1 MSQLQYQVDEDYL
14 DAEFNVYLRMARNL
28 IQRLQLSE
36 DRKIAEKYIKSCITM
51 KHSDQAKVKFHRN
64 RFFRYFLKTMR
75 KTVDLQNPAVFVNKS
90 DSTSREPHTT
100 ERISENEF
108 RQWSANRK
116 SYVSAKILPGFGVLV
131 FMACTDHP
139 NECGWNENGFA
150 NFTNDI
156 SDIPNPSSRH
166 EPSMEQ

>member
-1 MSQLQYQVDEDYL
+1 MSQPQPQVDADYL

-28 IQRLQLSE
+28 IQRFRVSE

-51 KHSDQAKVKFHRN
+51 KNSDNVKVKFHRN

-75 KTVDLQNPAVFVNKS
+75 KTVDSQTPAVFVNKF
-90 DSTSREPHTT
+90 DSTSDEAHTT

-116 SYVSAKILPGFGVLV
+116 SYVSAKILPGFGVLL

-139 NECGWNENGFA
+139 DCGWTENGFT
-150 NFTNDI
+150 NFASDI
-156 SDIPNPSSRH
+156 SDVPNPSSRH
-166 EPSMEQ
+166 EESMEH